1 MNRSWPI
8 GLIVLA
14 ALTGSAYAVGS
25 NHDASSK
32 GIYADN
38 EPDASLKRRIESL
51 MGVYMVHGTRRHKW
65 ERVTKRRNTV
75 KVTIWH
81 PVGET
86 STQELIT
93 RAVQWLVFGR
103 TEYAK
108 GARGVFSEFAKI
120 DAISLEFTDIIRK
133 ENTRRR
139 RKRPDRLKTYLSIHL
154 TRQAF
159 ERLDIAKLK
168 DCGERIDCRLELKK
182 QFKRYRIDS
191 RYIKRRRRASK

>member
-1 MNRSWPI
+1 MFRYYPI
-8 GLIVLA
+8 PMILIAV
-14 ALTGSAYAVGS
+14 LTGSAYAVGS
-25 NHDASSK
+25 NHDASSQ
-32 GIYADN
+32 GIYNDS
-38 EPDASLKRRIESL
+38 EPDSSLKRRVESL

-65 ERVTKRRNTV
+65 VRVTKRRSTV

-103 TEYAK
+103 TEYAR
-108 GARGVFSEFAKI
+108 GARGVFSEFTNI
-120 DAISLEFTDIIRK
+120 DAVSLEFTDIIRK

-139 RKRPDRLKTYLSIHL
+139 RKKPDRLKTYLSIQL
-154 TRQAF
+154 TRKAF
-159 ERLDIAKLK
+159 EKLDIARLK
-168 DCGERIDCRLELKK
+168 DCGERIDCRQELKK

-191 RYIKRRRRASK
+191 RYIKRSRQANK